1 MIIIYSKI
9 KRYLLQNLPPF
20 FIKIIKFFC
29 IKISLYFTKFKDVD
43 LFSNEKCRDY
53 KSIYYEI
60 DSKNR
65 RGVFFVDI
73 EKLYYFGGIK
83 YTSNKHPFTAYYH
96 QGIGALKSFYGR
108 HIPNCIMEKHF
119 INAKEVYP
127 LKGVDLPWYSVREK
141 NYDTG
146 EHGLNYTHGDQHFGP
161 VSDQKIELEAKRLD
175 KLKDSMLLHGYRKFY
190 DGYPRGYVLENND
203 SYSVLIVGGQHRVAA
218 LIYLGYE
225 ILPIIF
231 SKSYPPIVNINDV
244 DNWPYVK
251 AGIVK
256 KSDAIRIFNSY
267 FDE

>member
-1 MIIIYSKI
+1 M
-9 KRYLLQNLPPF
+9 
-20 FIKIIKFFC
+20 
-29 IKISLYFTKFKDVD
+29 YFTKFKDVD

-108 HIPNCIMEKHF
+108 HTPNCIMEKHF

-146 EHGLNYTHGDQHFGP
+146 EH
-161 VSDQKIELEAKRLD
+161 V
-175 KLKDSMLLHGYRKFY
+175 
-190 DGYPRGYVLENND
+190 V
-203 SYSVLIVGGQHRVAA
+203 V
-218 LIYLGYE
+218 
-225 ILPIIF
+225 
-231 SKSYPPIVNINDV
+231 
-244 DNWPYVK
+244 
-251 AGIVK
+251 
-256 KSDAIRIFNSY
+256 
-267 FDE
+267 